1 MEERALGVRTR
12 MRFPEDDRGKRE
24 RYHSVEFSLK
34 ELSVHYQFKIWDTE
48 SMPMCVLV
56 REDSDILRLLKVGD
70 TLNVQYYSLGS
81 AYPSDSLATAIR
93 HITRNDQG
101 RFKGHFLVGLEILE
115 GPQGKTSH

>member
-1 MEERALGVRTR
+1 MEEHKLGVRTGVR
-12 MRFPEDDRGKRE
+12 IPEGDREKRE

-34 ELSVHYQFKIWDTE
+34 ELSVHYQFKIWDME

-70 TLNVQYYSLGS
+70 TLNVQYYSPGS
-81 AYPSDSLATAIR
+81 VYPSDSLATAIR
-93 HITRNDQG
+93 HITRNDRG

-115 GPQGKTSH
+115 DPHSKTSN